1 MNLFVYGTLQRG
13 YGNNRRLD
21 GATFLGKAVTLT
33 PYVLFNGGFPYAV
46 PEDPD
51 VDLPALPVMGEVYE
65 VEDHHI
71 EACDRLEGHPNWYQR
86 KPILARVG
94 EEVVGTYIYE
104 MPRLDHL
111 RYRLCN
117 VSDQGYYY
125 WSG

>member
-13 YGNNRRLD
+13 YGNNHRLN

-33 PYVLFNGGFPYAV
+33 RYVLFNGGFPYAV
-46 PEDPD
+46 PVSPDPQSFP
-51 VDLPALPVMGEVYE
+51 LLPVMGEVYK

-71 EACDRLEGHPNWYQR
+71 EACDRLEGHPGWYQR
-86 KPILARVG
+86 KTIQAMINNRLVD
-94 EEVVGTYIYE
+94 TYIYE
-104 MPRLDHL
+104 MPSLPPD

-117 VSDQGYYY
+117 TKDDIYY